1 MNSENRCTTND
12 SKRPNKSA
20 RLGRALLVSLL
31 ASTFFGCP
39 EMTGTNGAVRDVDN
53 GHFLYTQS
61 LGGVKAIPYSTVKVM
76 TLHLALR
83 AIKQGKFGLNT
94 KLVISDYAISQL
106 CNCFPDGYMNKAG
119 DDYGVLLKGD
129 AMPVITALYSIGLS
143 HGEPTMAIAELVAN
157 ATLHAKVQAGASVAE
172 SKILETE
179 FIKLMNAEAGLLS
192 LDDTHYTSVHGAP
205 SPSQRTSVQDLARL
219 WDIAIAEHPSFLTY
233 MGSRKDPNLVW
244 YPKGIEPYSW
254 PMKWVERGFGYYPG
268 IDGDKNGCCTPGM
281 AQDIALVARATRADR
296 SLTASVLLA
305 TDWTEAT
312 EDAAEL
318 FRWGYEEIFRPT
330 EWAEASHGSSV
341 AQHHAIACY
350 AGTEVVTASHTAN
363 NALELIRWSVRPGS
377 SVINKVTTLAQAGGA
392 IGDVDVAWVG
402 PHRIATVSEAVGRVV
417 PTIRANLYGTDDGLY
432 LIQSLDL
439 GAGNHPQVERMNSQR
454 ITVAFL
460 AGGAL
465 ELRTLA
471 VAPSGLSLENS
482 LTQSGSWS
490 DVKLAQTTSPL
501 SGSPGPGNNE
511 LVAAA
516 LTTPTGALYTKGYSI
531 DPTTGYISTAG
542 SLFLG
547 VGSGADVVRSGPLG
561 HYAVSLR
568 KLNGALQVIFLEGEG
583 PDPIRI
589 GSVEHSSN
597 PVFQTAVAA
606 LGQHEFSA
614 VVAERRPGGRL
625 AMSVWDLD
633 ERQEMPNTDFDRLSF
648 ADAAPGSV
656 QAPTLCELSWGPG
669 NGNYVTSVRG
679 PSGELKLSAWQ
690 VGS

>member
-1 MNSENRCTTND
+1 MNQGNRCTANN
-12 SKRPNKSA
+12 SNRLKKSA
-20 RLGRALLVSLL
+20 RLARALVIGLL
-31 ASTFFGCP
+31 TSSFFGCP
-39 EMTGTNGAVRDVDN
+39 ELIGTNGAVRDVAN
-53 GHFLYTQS
+53 GRFLYSQS

-76 TLHLALR
+76 TMHLALR

-106 CNCFPDGYMNKAG
+106 CNCFPDGYVNKAG
-119 DDYGVLLKGD
+119 NDYGVLLKGD

-179 FIKLMNAEAGLLS
+179 FIKLMNAEADDLT

-205 SPSQRTSVQDLARL
+205 SSSQRTSVRDLARL
-219 WDIAIAEHPSFLTY
+219 WDVAIAEHPSFLTY

-244 YPKGIEPYSW
+244 YPKGVEPHSW

-268 IDGDKNGCCTPGM
+268 IDGNKNGGRSPGM
-281 AQDIALVARATRADR
+281 AQDIALVTRATRADR

-305 TDWTEAT
+305 TNQTEANQDT
-312 EDAAEL
+312 AEL

-350 AGTEVVTASHTAN
+350 AGTDVVTASHTAN
-363 NALELIRWSVRPGS
+363 NALELIRWSVGRRS
-377 SVINKVTTLAQAGGA
+377 SEINKVTTLAEAGGA

-402 PHRIATVSEAVGRVV
+402 PHRIATVSEAVGRGG
-417 PTIRANLYGTDDGLY
+417 PTIRVSLYGTDDGLY
-432 LIQSLDL
+432 FIHKLDL
-439 GAGNHPQVERMNSQR
+439 GPGTHPQVERMNSQR
-454 ITVAFL
+454 ITVAFVT
-460 AGGAL
+460 GGAF
-465 ELRTLA
+465 ELRTFA

-482 LTQSGSWS
+482 LTQSGSWAGLA
-490 DVKLAQTTSPL
+490 LAQTSSPIG
-501 SGSPGPGNNE
+501 GSPGPGNNE
-511 LVAAA
+511 LVAAV
-516 LTTPTGALYTKGYSI
+516 LTTPTGDLYAKGYSI
-531 DPTTGYISTAG
+531 HPITGYISTAG
-542 SLFLG
+542 SLLFG
-547 VGSGADVVRSGPLG
+547 VGTGADVVRSGPLG
-561 HYAVSLR
+561 HYAVSMR
-568 KLNGALQVIFLEGEG
+568 QLNGALKVIFFDGDG
-583 PDPIRI
+583 PDPLWIRA
-589 GSVEHSSN
+589 VEHSNN

-633 ERQEMPNTDFDRLSF
+633 ERMEMPDTDFDRLSY
-648 ADAAPGSV
+648 ADAAPGWI
-656 QAPTLCELSWGPG
+656 QAPTLCELSMGPG

-679 PSGELKLSAWQ
+679 PSGELKLSAWR

>member
-83 AIKQGKFGLNT
+83 AIKQGKFDENT
-94 KLVISDYAISQL
+94 YITISQHADDQD
-106 CNCFPDGYMNKAG
+106 CNCFPGVNMSVLVPG
-119 DDYGVLLKGD
+119 DK
-129 AMPVITALYSIGLS
+129 MPVLMALYSIGLS
-143 HGEPTMAIAELVAN
+143 HGEPTMAMAELVAN
-157 ATLHAKVQAGASVAE
+157 VNRPTPVVGTGTSKAQSKV
-172 SKILETE
+172 LEQE
-179 FIKLMNAEAGLLS
+179 FIDMMNAEAFNLGL
-192 LDDTHYTSVHGAP
+192 DNTHYTSVHGAP
-205 SPSQRTSVQDLARL
+205 SATQVTSVRDLAKL
-219 WDIAIAEHPSFLTY
+219 WDAAVAENSSFLTY
-233 MGSRKDPNLVW
+233 TGTRKFPTLTW
-244 YPKGIEPYSW
+244 SPLSAAPYW
-254 PMKWVERGFGYYPG
+254 ANMTFPDRAYNYYPG
-268 IDGDKNGCCTPGM
+268 IDGDKNGGRSPGT

-305 TDWTEAT
+305 TNQTEANQ
-312 EDAAEL
+312 DAAEL

>member
-83 AIKQGKFGLNT
+83 AIKQGKFDENT
-94 KLVISDYAISQL
+94 YITISQHADDQD
-106 CNCFPDGYMNKAG
+106 CNCFPGVNMSVLVPG
-119 DDYGVLLKGD
+119 DK
-129 AMPVITALYSIGLS
+129 MPVLMALYSIGLS
-143 HGEPTMAIAELVAN
+143 HGEPTMAMAELVAN
-157 ATLHAKVQAGASVAE
+157 VNRPTPVVGTGTSKAQSKV
-172 SKILETE
+172 LEQE
-179 FIKLMNAEAGLLS
+179 FIDMMNAEAFNLGL
-192 LDDTHYTSVHGAP
+192 DNTHYTSVHGAP
-205 SPSQRTSVQDLARL
+205 SATQVTSVRDLAKL
-219 WDIAIAEHPSFLTY
+219 WDAAVAENSSFLTY
-233 MGSRKDPNLVW
+233 TGTRKFPTLTW
-244 YPKGIEPYSW
+244 SPLSAAPYW
-254 PMKWVERGFGYYPG
+254 ANMTFPDRAYNYYPG
-268 IDGDKNGCCTPGM
+268 IDGDKNGGRSPGT